1 MSQQGFDF
9 TSPFQFDPKAMA
21 VAPSE
26 HREARETSALA
37 AMENAAMGRKANQN
51 ARILSLLKA
60 AGDVGLS
67 DLELHRATG
76 YPRQSICGRRHDLR
90 SLLEPSGRYTDPT
103 TKRSYTRWRVKVGVE

>member
-51 ARILSLLKA
+51 ARILALLKA
-60 AGDVGLS
+60 AGEIGLS
-67 DLELHRATG
+67 DIEIHRATG
-76 YPRQSICGRRHDLR
+76 YPRQTICLRRFDLK
-90 SLLEPSGRYTDPT
+90 SLLEPAGRYQDAH
-103 TKRSYTRWRVKVGVE
+103 TKRQYTRWKLKGGE